1 MCNWAKEIENDLDW
15 RWSELASIKIQI
27 VKADKGSVKY
37 EALLRALV
45 VLLYAHYE
53 GFCKFSW
60 DLYLDTLEKQRLKR
74 KDCDDRIVRLSLNK
88 KFKELKSDLS
98 PQGVWDFFT
107 THFPLLM
114 DDHLEFKVRL
124 ETQSNLWP
132 NLLKANSQEVGLSC
146 AMADY
151 HESLLKALVRRR
163 NNIAH
168 GRRELIRDLDEYEK
182 YENAAFDAM
191 YELGLSVV
199 DCLEG
204 KAYLK

>member
-1 MCNWAKEIENDLDW
+1 MSNWSKEIENELDW
-15 RWSELASIKIQI
+15 RWSELASIKVQI
-27 VKADKGSVKY
+27 IKSDKTSVRY
-37 EALLRALV
+37 QALLRALI

-60 DLYLDTLEKQRLKR
+60 DLYLDSLERQQLKR
-74 KDCDDRIVRLSLNK
+74 KDCDERIVRLSLSK
-88 KFKELKSDLS
+88 KFKELRGDLS

-114 DDHLEFKVRL
+114 DDCLEFKVRL

-132 NLLKANSQEVGLSC
+132 HLLKTNSQEVGLSC
-146 AMADY
+146 TMADY

-163 NNIAH
+163 NDIAH

-182 YENAAFDAM
+182 YEKAAFDAM

-199 DCLEG
+199 ECLENRT
-204 KAYLK
+204 YLK

>member
-1 MCNWAKEIENDLDW
+1 MSNWAKEIENDLDW

-27 VKADKGSVKY
+27 VKADKGSVRY

-60 DLYLDTLEKQRLKR
+60 DLYLDSLEKQRLKR
-74 KDCDDRIVRLSLNK
+74 KDCDDRIVRLSLSK
-88 KFKELKSDLS
+88 KFKELKGDLS

-151 HESLLKALVRRR
+151 HGSLLKALVRRR
-163 NNIAH
+163 NDIAH
-168 GRRELIRDLDEYEK
+168 GRRELIRDLNEYEK
-182 YENAAFDAM
+182 YEKAAFETM

-204 KAYLK
+204 QVYLK